1 MVETTGR
8 RAQQMDVR
16 PTRSDKPTTAAPAL
30 KTTEGLENRR
40 CIISRKEPSN
50 IIGLPLN
57 TPCFHFF
64 DRVASGREGVRHTS
78 IKTRSRTKGARLL
91 DRARVT
97 VVKSGSVTENRFHQL
112 RLVYFASCAHHTN
125 KQTTVSSHCNFSGVH
140 HLLWRSSQDT
150 FQYLASHVR
159 GYLGRPTRLGLV
171 HLSDKCA
178 KPLHNQM

>member
-1 MVETTGR
+1 LLFIVARIWNQTLLGGSLNLSGSNSCNTTKVRTTEQRVGRAAPALVETTGQ
-8 RAQQMDVR
+8 RARQMDVR

-40 CIISRKEPSN
+40 CIISRKEPLKQH
-50 IIGLPLN
+50 GLPLN

-97 VVKSGSVTENRFHQL
+97 VVKSGSVTENRFDSSIKVQWCTSRLHALITQTNK
-112 RLVYFASCAHHTN
+112 RLVS
-125 KQTTVSSHCNFSGVH
+125 
-140 HLLWRSSQDT
+140 L
-150 FQYLASHVR
+150 
-159 GYLGRPTRLGLV
+159 
-171 HLSDKCA
+171 
-178 KPLHNQM
+178 